1 MTILNYK
8 VVDLLAPALILIYM
22 LKDCEVKEFRDY
34 VLEKDKILQETVGKL
49 KFEDFN
55 RVVEVVEDV
64 LKKDLM
70 FHQTILQAKEKVVE
84 MELNPKVERML
95 LEQINW
101 TIQVSQHYFN
111 KIKESHFLASLC
123 DSIVKE

>member
-1 MTILNYK
+1 M
-8 VVDLLAPALILIYM
+8 LAPALILIYM